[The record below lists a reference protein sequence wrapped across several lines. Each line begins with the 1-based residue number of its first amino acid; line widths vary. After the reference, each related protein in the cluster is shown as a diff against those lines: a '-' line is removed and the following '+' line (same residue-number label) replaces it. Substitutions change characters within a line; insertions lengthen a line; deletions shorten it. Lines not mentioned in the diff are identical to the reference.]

1 MLEGLAPLAHYGGGR
16 PGSVMLQERVIRRF
30 PRTAGHGLD
39 LPLTEQAALGFAS
52 QTKRLAEPLKRYER
66 RALSLP
72 KRWLEDMPR
81 R

>member
-30 PRTAGHGLD
+30 PWTAGHGLD

-52 QTKRLAEPLKRYER
+52 QTKHLASLKRYER
-66 RALSLP
+66 RALSLR